1 MNWTVDPD
9 AVIGERSL
17 SFVAAARISLDP
29 IAAAV
34 RAGVEARLVPLWY
47 SQQIPDLYCRNF
59 VVAAESTMPEAITEL
74 SHNAWGPQLLAPT
87 ERFAWEMIP
96 RWIWRSHA
104 RLTAKH
110 DGMPEVLDVPEPP
123 WSDPLVL
130 EVSEWW
136 ARRQTEAFEAEL
148 REMALTFENKLEQLG
163 LELTARAARRG
174 LGPAV
179 LERVAFTV
187 RREGLA
193 QEDVYDTLRECE
205 QVMQAALRT
214 DPGTGPFQRSASP
227 CHRAGTRPDNTHA
240 QNSVP
245 MMSLSDRVDH
255 IQPEAK
261 KIALNAQGAA
271 DAAGARASGSSLGS
285 DMTTRPMSSDVMRQ
299 LARERLEAL
308 RAATPEGPPGRAE
321 PRPGG
326 PRRVHEA
333 PAGLRDLHVELS
345 ALEILRRGEA
355 SVDMGWPA
363 DSPPGSA
370 QRKFEAAADDE
381 ATAARSLLWAA
392 SGWLEVDQVLDL
404 AALAAAKIGWSHVP
418 ARELFSEL
426 LARPGPEPGDDQP
439 GPQRPDEPD

>member
-1 MNWTVDPD
+1 M
-9 AVIGERSL
+9 
-17 SFVAAARISLDP
+17 AASRISLDP

-34 RAGVEARLVPLWY
+34 PAGVDARLVPLWY
-47 SQQIPDLYCRNF
+47 SQQIPDAYSRNF

-74 SHNAWGPQLLAPT
+74 SHNAWDSQLLAPA

-104 RLTAKH
+104 RLTAKY
-110 DGMPEVLDVPEPP
+110 DGMPEVLDVREPP

-136 ARRQTEAFEAEL
+136 ARRQTEAFDAEL

-163 LELTARAARRG
+163 LELTAQAARRG

-187 RREGLA
+187 RREGMA
-193 QEDVYDTLRECE
+193 QEDVYDALRECE
-205 QVMQAALRT
+205 QVMQDALRSES
-214 DPGTGPFQRSASP
+214 GTGPFQRSASP
-227 CHRAGTRPDNTHA
+227 CHRAGTRPDNPHA
-240 QNSVP
+240 RNSVP
-245 MMSLSDRVDH
+245 VMSLSDRVDH

-261 KIALNAQGAA
+261 KIALDAQGAA
-271 DAAGARASGSSLGS
+271 DADDAGAAGSSLGS

-299 LARERLEAL
+299 LARERLAAL
-308 RAATPEGPPGRAE
+308 RAATSEGPSGRA
-321 PRPGG
+321 G

-333 PAGLRDLHVELS
+333 PAGRRDLHVELS

-363 DSPPGSA
+363 DSPQGSA
-370 QRKFEAAADDE
+370 QREFEAAADDE

-404 AALAAAKIGWSHVP
+404 AALAAAKMGWSHVP

-426 LARPGPEPGDDQP
+426 LARPGPEPDDDQP
-439 GPQRPDEPD
+439 GPQRPVEPK